1 MLNITQAYKSISDS
15 LYLPQETKSL
25 MEQAWKIRTANFP
38 MEISAVTPVKTGSV
52 SVTGTGCALNCA
64 HCGKHYLKGMI
75 TLDAVLSGEGRSKYT
90 SYLISGGCT
99 TQGKVPLLPHLEQL
113 RQLKKSA
120 RLNLHTGLIDREEAC
135 SLTEVADAV
144 SFDFVCSREILQ
156 KVYGL
161 DKNVS
166 DYLESYRALVECF
179 GTQKVIPHIT
189 IGLDRGQVTHEVKAV
204 ELLASEGISRLVIL
218 VLIPTPGTS
227 FQRMPAPNLVET
239 AAAIARIRALIP
251 TTPIFLGCMRPGG
264 AYRRQLDLLA
274 LRCGINKIVQPAP
287 NIFTAARE
295 LGLEVK
301 TEKECCAL

>member
-1 MLNITQAYKSISDS
+1 
-15 LYLPQETKSL
+15 
-25 MEQAWKIRTANFP
+25 
-38 MEISAVTPVKTGSV
+38 
-52 SVTGTGCALNCA
+52 
-64 HCGKHYLKGMI
+64 MI
-75 TLDAVLSGEGRSKYT
+75 TLMQFFREKVSKYT

-227 FQRMPAPNLVET
+227 FHRMPAPNLAET

-251 TTPIFLGCMRPGG
+251 DAYFPGMHAPRG

-287 NIFTAARE
+287 NIYTAA
-295 LGLEVK
+295 
-301 TEKECCAL
+301 

>member
-1 MLNITQAYKSISDS
+1 MLSITQANKSISDS
-15 LYLPQETKSL
+15 LYLPRETKSL
-25 MEQAWKIRTANFP
+25 MEQAWEIRTANFP
-38 MEISAVTPVKTGSV
+38 MEISTVTPIKTGSV
-52 SVTGTGCALNCA
+52 SVTGTDCALNCA
-64 HCGKHYLKGMI
+64 HCGKHYLKGMM
-75 TLDAVLSGEGRSKYT
+75 TLDAVLSGEDRSKYT

-99 TQGKVPLLPHLEQL
+99 SQGKVPLLPHREQL

-120 RLNLHTGLIDREEAC
+120 RLNLHTGPIDREEAR
-135 SLTEVADAV
+135 SLDEVADAV

-166 DYLESYRALVECF
+166 DYLESYRALIECL
-179 GTQKVIPHIT
+179 GIQRIIPHIT
-189 IGLDRGQVTHEVKAV
+189 IGLAQGQVTHEVEAT
-204 ELLASEGISRLVIL
+204 ELLAAEGISRLVIL
-218 VLIPTPGTS
+218 VFIPTRGTG
-227 FQRMPAPNLVET
+227 FQRIPAPNLAET

-251 TTPIFLGCMRPGG
+251 RTPIFLGCMRPGG
-264 AYRRQLDLLA
+264 VYRQQLDLLA

-287 NIFTAARE
+287 NIYTAACE